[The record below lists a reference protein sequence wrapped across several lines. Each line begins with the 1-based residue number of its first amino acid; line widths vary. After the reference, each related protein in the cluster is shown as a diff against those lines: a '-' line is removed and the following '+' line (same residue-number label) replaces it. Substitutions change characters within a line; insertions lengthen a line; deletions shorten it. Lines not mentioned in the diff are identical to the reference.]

1 MGLHPGLFWQSKAGN
16 SYQTFLLNASMKERF
31 AVLAESC
38 KSFPQSLSTSD
49 TELNNKLPSVKNE
62 KSNELIIK
70 GLNIL

>member
-1 MGLHPGLFWQSKAGN
+1 MGLYPGLFWQSKAGN
-16 SYQTFLLNASMKERF
+16 SYQTFLLHASLKERF

-49 TELNNKLPSVKNE
+49 TEIIKKLPSVKHE
-62 KSNELIIK
+62 KLNELIIK